1 MAGARCPRYRCL
13 CPDQIG
19 HLASPAL
26 AHDSNKGEKMVSE
39 FEKKAQDTFS
49 AERKEDV
56 FVLILAAIAV
66 VLVKLGVIGPSF
78 VKSLFF

>member
-1 MAGARCPRYRCL
+1 M
-13 CPDQIG
+13 
-19 HLASPAL
+19 S
-26 AHDSNKGEKMVSE
+26 SE

-56 FVLILAAIAV
+56 FVLVLAAIAV
-66 VLVKLGVIGPSF
+66 ILVKIGVIGPTF

>member
-1 MAGARCPRYRCL
+1 M
-13 CPDQIG
+13 
-19 HLASPAL
+19 S
-26 AHDSNKGEKMVSE
+26 SE

-56 FVLILAAIAV
+56 FVLVLAAVAV
-66 VLVKLGVIGPSF
+66 MLVKFGAIGPSF